1 MDLRHGAS
9 NHMTGIKE
17 AFVDLN
23 TGVIGT
29 IRFGNSSVVQIKGC
43 GTILFA
49 CKNGEHWTLA
59 NTYYIPCLTANIVS
73 CGQLDEDGFQIHIAQ
88 GVMRIHDERMRLLVM
103 IHRSTG

>member
-17 AFVDLN
+17 AFVDLD

-29 IRFGNSSVVQIKGC
+29 VRFGNSSVVQIKGC

-49 CKNGEHWTLA
+49 CKNGEH
-59 NTYYIPCLTANIVS
+59 
-73 CGQLDEDGFQIHIAQ
+73 
-88 GVMRIHDERMRLLVM
+88 
-103 IHRSTG
+103 